1 MGKRS
6 IEVIGLSGN
15 LHLLVG
21 AHAAESTHVVQAV
34 REFYQQS
41 TDIIMKRV
49 EHLLIV
55 VNLARLACRV
65 LFLLFGDH
73 INKERHIIAKTCG
86 NILYGVRS
94 ILYHIVQK
102 SRDYGVCTQT
112 EFLGNNLGDCHR
124 MHDIRFARLAALLL
138 VSLTRQQ
145 VSVINSFNVFGRQA
159 SCQTGEQMLDLQVY
173 FLTFHG
179 LYSYYFHN
187 LQK

>member
-102 SRDYGVCTQT
+102 SRDYGVCPQT

-124 MHDIRFARLAALLL
+124 MHYIRFPRLAALLL

-145 VSVINSFNVFGRQA
+145 VGVIDSCDVVSRQ
-159 SCQTGEQMLDLQVY
+159 SSGKTGEQLLHFEIY
-173 FLTFHG
+173 FLAFHS
-179 LYSYYFHN
+179 LYSYHFHN